1 MSLSSV
7 RFDASTGKRTRFLAC
22 EHNLRG
28 AERAYTE
35 WSMARIEKKGWARRR
50 LEDAIRSAFMKAYQT
65 IKVDPD
71 KYLEHLRMAYDLPA
85 LTYNGVY
92 SVDPEILDHI
102 AAQTIRASMRIAA
115 AEGAG
120 LGMGGMFTMI
130 PDLGILAAITLR
142 MLQKLSLIYGFSYNT
157 EEEEAELWIAAASAA
172 GVDIGRE
179 LAEKQFVSKFVPRV
193 IQRIAARASTEM
205 VEKWTGRLIPIIS
218 SVIGAGLNYYFV
230 KVWGERAIG
239 HFRQKHL
246 QIRQEQAHRIT
257 NTAMPAR

>member
-1 MSLSSV
+1 MAHV
-7 RFDASTGKRTRFLAC
+7 
-22 EHNLRG
+22 
-28 AERAYTE
+28 ER
-35 WSMARIEKKGWARRR
+35 KGWVRRG
-50 LEDAIRSAFMKAYQT
+50 LEVAIRRGFLKAYQT

-85 LTYNGVY
+85 LTYDGVY
-92 SVDPEILDHI
+92 SVDPELLDRI
-102 AAQTIRASMRIAA
+102 AGQTIRSGMRIAA

-120 LGMGGMFTMI
+120 LGMGGMFTVL

-142 MLQKLSLIYGFSYNT
+142 MLQKLSLIYGFPYNT

-193 IQRIAARASTEM
+193 IQRIAARASAEI
-205 VEKWTGRLIPIIS
+205 VEKWTARLIPVIS

-246 QIRQEQAHRIT
+246 LIRQQQVTRRIT
-257 NTAMPAR
+257 NAPRSAS